1 MVKNTTLRE
10 DKVLNEL
17 KKAYPRYRLGIE
29 INAGK
34 ISDWYLDMA
43 RLIQPQS
50 FEYKNRR
57 RLELE
62 FTKKIIQGISDIT
75 LVLQYVNAKHKAE
88 ILTSDEFNNFMTRI
102 MNFSKF
108 GKVDQDY
115 LASFYPN
122 MIKFGLKGITNNLP
136 QEFTALI
143 EEHLKPLLLLLSS
156 ITAYSKQQGKA
167 GTSAYGHGRTELWDG
182 TL

>member
-10 DKVLNEL
+10 DKVLKEM
-17 KKAYPRYRLGIE
+17 KKAYPMYDFG
-29 INAGK
+29 N
-34 ISDWYLDMA
+34 YLDMA
-43 RLIQPQS
+43 RLVQPRDMK
-50 FEYKNRR
+50 YKNRS
-57 RLELE
+57 RLESE
-62 FTKKIIQGISDIT
+62 FTKKIIQQIADIT
-75 LVLQYVNAKHKAE
+75 LLIQYVNAKHKAE
-88 ILTSDEFNNFMTRI
+88 ILTSHEFNNFMKRI
-102 MNFSKF
+102 MDFSRF

-122 MIKFGLKGITNNLP
+122 MVKHGIKGITNHLP

-156 ITAYSKQQGKA
+156 ITAFSKKQGKS
-167 GTSAYGHGRTELWDG
+167 GSSAYGQGQFELWDG

>member
-10 DKVLNEL
+10 DKVLKQL
-17 KKAYPRYRLGIE
+17 KKSFPTYSFGNYI
-29 INAGK
+29 
-34 ISDWYLDMA
+34 DMA
-43 RLIQPQS
+43 RLIQPDK
-50 FEYKNRR
+50 FDYKNRS
-57 RLELE
+57 RLEAE
-62 FTKKIIQGISDIT
+62 FTKKIIQQIADIT
-75 LVLQYVNAKHKAE
+75 LLIQYVNAKHKAE
-88 ILTSDEFNNFMTRI
+88 ILTSDEFNNFMVRI
-102 MNFSKF
+102 MDFSRF

-122 MIKFGLKGITNNLP
+122 MVKHGIKGITNNLP

-156 ITAYSKQQGKA
+156 ITAYAQKTGKS
-167 GTSAYGHGRTELWDG
+167 GSSAYGQGKFELWDG

>member
-1 MVKNTTLRE
+1 MVKNTTSRE
-10 DKVLNEL
+10 DKVLKQL
-17 KKAYPRYRLGIE
+17 KKAFPTYSFGNYI
-29 INAGK
+29 
-34 ISDWYLDMA
+34 DMA

-50 FEYKNRR
+50 FDYKNRS
-57 RLELE
+57 RLEKE
-62 FTKKIIQGISDIT
+62 FTEKIIQQIADIT
-75 LVLQYVNAKHKAE
+75 LLIQYVNAKHKAE

-102 MNFSKF
+102 MDFSRF
-108 GKVDQDY
+108 DKVDQDY

-122 MIKFGLKGITNNLP
+122 MVKHGIKGITNNLP
-136 QEFTALI
+136 NEFTALI

-156 ITAYSKQQGKA
+156 ITNYSKQVGKS

>member
-17 KKAYPRYRLGIE
+17 KKAFPTYSFGNYI
-29 INAGK
+29 
-34 ISDWYLDMA
+34 DMA

-50 FEYKNRR
+50 FDYKNRS
-57 RLELE
+57 RLESE

-102 MNFSKF
+102 MDFSKF
-108 GKVDQDY
+108 GNVDEDY

-122 MIKFGLKGITNNLP
+122 MVLQVVAIRFVLKRYFLQP
-136 QEFTALI
+136 LYFLAL
-143 EEHLKPLLLLLSS
+143 KSPLILSL
-156 ITAYSKQQGKA
+156 AKQIRKQFL
-167 GTSAYGHGRTELWDG
+167 E
-182 TL
+182 